1 MNNLPISKVIAQSV
15 SKKFVL
21 PSLLL
26 FVHRNVKII
35 KKFKAPFRII
45 FLVQEPNPDAIDRL
59 LNVSEQTKRNFL
71 DRKFLKRQKISSGQ
85 RSLRLWYVDL
95 DTWMAGNVRHEP
107 PSAGDGYASGSHDRG
122 GEIPPPDGPGVIT
135 ASVTADEDQTHCALS
150 GEKFE
155 QYWDE
160 NYQEWRYK
168 GAKRLAG
175 EEAARYGLKDGAL
188 VLLSALGGLSSAF
201 VKHSNEMVNEVGEGK
216 DTDTK
221 EVPEPSGDQLSIQ
234 VKEEEER
241 PPKRVKADDV

>member
-1 MNNLPISKVIAQSV
+1 M
-15 SKKFVL
+15 
-21 PSLLL
+21 
-26 FVHRNVKII
+26 
-35 KKFKAPFRII
+35 
-45 FLVQEPNPDAIDRL
+45 QEPNPDAIDRL

-107 PSAGDGYASGSHDRG
+107 PSAGDGHASGSQDG
-122 GEIPPPDGPGVIT
+122 GLGEIPPPDGPGVIT

-201 VKHSNEMVNEVGEGK
+201 VKQSNEKVREVREEK
-216 DTDTK
+216 NDMK
-221 EVPEPSGDQLSIQ
+221 EVPGPSGELPSGEQLSIQ

-241 PPKRVKADDV
+241 PPKRVKADD

>member
-1 MNNLPISKVIAQSV
+1 M
-15 SKKFVL
+15 
-21 PSLLL
+21 
-26 FVHRNVKII
+26 
-35 KKFKAPFRII
+35 
-45 FLVQEPNPDAIDRL
+45 QEPNPDAIDRL

-107 PSAGDGYASGSHDRG
+107 PSAGDGHASGSQDG
-122 GEIPPPDGPGVIT
+122 GLGEIPPPGGPGALT

-201 VKHSNEMVNEVGEGK
+201 VKQSNEKVNEVREEK
-216 DTDTK
+216 NDMK
-221 EVPEPSGDQLSIQ
+221 EVPGPSGELPSGEQLSIQ

-241 PPKRVKADDV
+241 PPKRVKADDP